1 MSLFKTDDIRDYAAP
16 AVEQAGAVT
25 VALLERVLMGKRN
38 DKVGELF
45 TELIHDSLTSY
56 VSAGLWSMH
65 DLLFRILELTGPA
78 RVTFATWS
86 MTQEPVTMLV
96 NALHEGLILE
106 LNGLLDV
113 RVKVRNPKVY
123 QFAKMQFGKVR
134 ESVCHAKV
142 TVIENDRWAVTING
156 SPNFTNNPR
165 IEAGDVIVSRAIAEF
180 HRTWIMKEIEK
191 AHPFDD
197 EPNT

>member
-1 MSLFKTDDIRDYAAP
+1 MSLFKTEEIKDYAAP
-16 AVEQAGAVT
+16 QVKQAGAVT
-25 VALLERVLMGKRN
+25 VQLIERVIMGKRN
-38 DKVGELF
+38 ASVVELF
-45 TELIHDSLTSY
+45 TELVDNSLTSY
-56 VSAGLWSMH
+56 ASAGLWSMH
-65 DLLFRILELTGPA
+65 DLLFRVLELTGPA
-78 RVTFATWS
+78 RITFATWS

-96 NALHEGLILE
+96 NAIQEGLILE

-113 RVKVRNPKVY
+113 RVKIRNPKVY

-142 TVIENDRWAVTING
+142 TVIENDRWSVTING

-165 IEAGDVIVSRAIAEF
+165 IEAGDVIVSPIIAEF
-180 HRTWIMKEIEK
+180 HRRWIMKEIEK

-197 EPNT
+197 ESI

>member
-1 MSLFKTDDIRDYAAP
+1 MSLFRTDDLRDYAAP
-16 AVEQAGAVT
+16 QVKQAAT
-25 VALLERVLMGKRN
+25 VSVQLIERVLMGKRN
-38 DKVGELF
+38 DSVSELF
-45 TELIHDSLTSY
+45 TELVGDSLTSY

-96 NALHEGLILE
+96 NAINEGLILE

-113 RVKVRNPKVY
+113 RVKIRNPKVY
-123 QFAKMQFGKVR
+123 QFAKLQFTQVR
-134 ESVCHAKV
+134 ESICHAKV
-142 TVIENDRWAVTING
+142 SVIENDCWAVTVNG

-165 IEAGDVIVSRAIAEF
+165 IEAGDVIVSRRIAEF
-180 HRTWIMKEIEK
+180 HRNWIMKEIEK
-191 AHPFDD
+191 AHPFD
-197 EPNT
+197 ETQH